1 MEWHTVCILV
11 DTVFSRTCPGS
22 SRDIGGVV
30 CNTLVK
36 VQVLSIVLIV
46 CSDDSASSTVSGTGS
61 ERTGTDEVFETDA
74 VSLWVRLYQDLPT
87 GYCSTQ
93 NTHYFFVGFP
103 RSGCVGGL
111 NTTHGASSGGGEC
124 TSSASLMLST
134 YNFVTF

>member
-1 MEWHTVCILV
+1 MEWHTFCILV

-22 SRDIGGVV
+22 SRDIRCVV

-36 VQVLSIVLIV
+36 VQVLSIVPIV

-61 ERTGTDEVFETDA
+61 ERTGTDEVDA
-74 VSLWVRLYQDLPT
+74 VSLRVRLYQDLPI
-87 GYCSTQ
+87 GYCSTH
-93 NTHYFFVGFP
+93 NTHYFFIGFP

-111 NTTHGASSGGGEC
+111 NTAHGASSGGGEC
-124 TSSASLMLST
+124 TSSASLMMLST